1 MEVIFTSIASFLRFL
16 EFFVALFQGIPY
28 WLETLQAGQ
37 AEELS
42 CLASLEW
49 KVFPGNLNFSGKP
62 GRRSFL
68 PGLPGEFL
76 ANKECLEKVPQK
88 ILKISEI
95 KQWWWKWQLQTWF
108 SQCPA
113 QGRLLSQIL
122 KFLGFDSF
130 WLFWH
135 HLNSDMETPWSA
147 TIRDDCPLWVRG

>member
-1 MEVIFTSIASFLRFL
+1 MEVIFTSIASLLRFL
-16 EFFVALFQGIPY
+16 ELFVALFQGISY

-88 ILKISEI
+88 IVKII
-95 KQWWWKWQLQTWF
+95 QVRHFHWKWPPQGCSALKSASDGVIFAFWPKRLFLTVSEGPCAGANYLTAF
-108 SQCPA
+108 S
-113 QGRLLSQIL
+113 S
-122 KFLGFDSF
+122 
-130 WLFWH
+130 
-135 HLNSDMETPWSA
+135 SA
-147 TIRDDCPLWVRG
+147 FVDVM